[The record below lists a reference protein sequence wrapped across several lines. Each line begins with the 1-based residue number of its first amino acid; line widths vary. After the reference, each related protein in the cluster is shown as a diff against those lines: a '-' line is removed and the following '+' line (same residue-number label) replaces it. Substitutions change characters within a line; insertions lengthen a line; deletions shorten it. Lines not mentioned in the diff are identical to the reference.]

1 MSRLLILPGIVIVL
15 LIVTVA
21 TAITEIKPGER
32 GVVRRF
38 GRIVATPGPG
48 LYIGLPWGFDRVDRE
63 RISRERRVTV
73 GFDARK
79 AEDDGQKVPEGLLLT
94 GDHNLINI
102 QVVIGYT
109 LEEDEVAKF
118 VLNADRADALI
129 ARAAEAALA
138 QWNAGRA
145 VDDVLL
151 FGRGA
156 LPDNLPPW
164 MVRELDL
171 RLAPYELG
179 IRIKKVDVTLLDP
192 PMEVK
197 SAFDAVAQA
206 KTEINTRVN
215 QAEQE
220 AAGRLRAAEATIFR
234 SERQTAA
241 YRNEQLLQARAEAD
255 NFLKRLEQY
264 RQSKDNP
271 QYLAGIWW
279 DEVSR
284 LFSKMRQNGRL
295 DLLDHHLG
303 PNGLDITQIPVMPKK

>member
-1 MSRLLILPGIVIVL
+1 MKRWLLAIVVALLIL
-15 LIVTVA
+15 TVNS
-21 TAITEIKPGER
+21 AITEIKPGER

-38 GRIVATPGPG
+38 GRVVATPGPG
-48 LYIGLPWGFDRVDRE
+48 LYIGWPWGIDRVDRE
-63 RISRERRVTV
+63 RVSRERRVTV
-73 GFDARK
+73 GFDPRK
-79 AEDDGQKVPEGLLLT
+79 ADDEVKVPEGMLLT

-102 QVVIGYT
+102 QIVIGYT
-109 LEEDEVAKF
+109 LDEDEVAKF

-129 ARAAEAALA
+129 ARAAESALA
-138 QWNAGRA
+138 LWNAGRT

-164 MVRELDL
+164 MVRELTV
-171 RLAPYELG
+171 RLQPYDLG

-192 PMEVK
+192 PAEVK

-206 KTEINTRVN
+206 KTEIQTRAY
-215 QAEQE
+215 QAQQE
-220 AAGRLRAAEATIFR
+220 AERRLRDAEAAIFR

-264 RQSKDNP
+264 RLNKDNP

-279 DEVSR
+279 DEISR
-284 LFSKMRQNGRL
+284 LFGKMRQNGRL

-303 PNGLDITQIPVMPKK
+303 PNGLDITQIPALPKKN